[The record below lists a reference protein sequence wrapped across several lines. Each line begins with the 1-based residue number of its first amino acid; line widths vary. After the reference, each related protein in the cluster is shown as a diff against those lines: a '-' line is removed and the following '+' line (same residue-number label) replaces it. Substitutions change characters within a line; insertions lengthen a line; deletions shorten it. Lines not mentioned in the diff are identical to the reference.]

1 MNKTCQICGQT
12 ARSIIDNT
20 LPICSACSMFIRRNF
35 EKADLLECKS
45 NESCNLQI
53 NDPLSKSQQRRLC
66 PSCRMKK
73 SVELGLKMVD
83 GSLIVQHKN
92 EKGTSKERPVLPT
105 VSTIHISIA
114 NDGWRVNNS
123 LKLLTRSVEFFKRF
137 IEKQLFFSSVHQ
149 NAELLP
155 CSVNTPR
162 LLYFDEYAL
171 IESRVLMFAC
181 ETIAEILSDFQN
193 ITTEDKKKSS
203 LGHCTS
209 SIVVVETLFYF
220 PTVGDPRL
228 ALFPAYYIDL
238 SNFRPYFRAL
248 NDEQYENLQKCIEP
262 FYQRIFRCA
271 ERCRRTR
278 PTSVE
283 CAALFLLSI
292 YDKLE
297 RLQIAELE
305 ATTFQEQ
312 LCRELGQ
319 HIREQSGSE
328 LDAYARLPR
337 LMNCLYAGHE
347 VGENYEDTYS
357 IIGIMLP
364 ELRNTDWLEK
374 PKVPESYIEIAKLNA
389 QQTS

>member
-1 MNKTCQICGQT
+1 
-12 ARSIIDNT
+12 
-20 LPICSACSMFIRRNF
+20 MFIRRNF
-35 EKADLLECKS
+35 EKAELLECKS
-45 NESCNLQI
+45 NESCDLRINNL
-53 NDPLSKSQQRRLC
+53 LTKSQQRRLC
-66 PSCRMKK
+66 SSCRMKR
-73 SVELGLKMVD
+73 SRELGLKIVD
-83 GSLIVQHKN
+83 GSLIVQHN
-92 EKGTSKERPVLPT
+92 SEERTLKESPVLPT
-105 VSTIHISIA
+105 VSTTHISMA
-114 NDGWRVNNS
+114 TDGWRVNSS
-123 LKLLTRSVEFFKRF
+123 LRLLNRSVEFFKRF
-137 IEKQLFFSSVHQ
+137 IEKQLFLSSVHQ
-149 NAELLP
+149 NTELLP
-155 CSVNTPR
+155 CAVNTPR

-193 ITTEDKKKSS
+193 ITTEEKKKALLGIALQASLSS
-203 LGHCTS
+203 KLYF
-209 SIVVVETLFYF
+209 VLQDF

-228 ALFPAYYIDL
+228 ALFPAYYVDL

-248 NDEQYENLQKCIEP
+248 NDEQYENLHKFIEP

-297 RLQIAELE
+297 RLQIAEVE
-305 ATTFQEQ
+305 STTFQEQ

-347 VGENYEDTYS
+347 VIESYEDSYS
-357 IIGIMLP
+357 IIGIVLP

-389 QQTS
+389 QQMS